1 METSSNASNI
11 DARQR
16 AAGRSAFTKKELL
29 SGGLPVDW
37 HSFKPQ
43 AKSAHQ
49 TGTHH
54 GGTYDDNLVEGR
66 KAFPSPGS
74 NLESHYLLGSQRLGR
89 FRQRLQAVAHKR
101 KARPDRRHIVL
112 GPGVGSYR
120 SRETYSNDVILVDG
134 TGKIMSGATESE
146 TGDTNASS
154 ARPPQKITEYS
165 GLTEESLIAHNASYT
180 ANSSLKGHE
189 PDDRA
194 SSTEYSDFAG
204 WLRERHERTAERR
217 QGRLFAVYE
226 DVDGSSPLN
235 EEDGHG
241 FLDEWSIDNDENA
254 QALRVSA
261 DGYVD
266 NSFPDGEAWRDF

>member
-165 GLTEESLIAHNASYT
+165 LTIEPQAQSTPISRVGSVSGMKGQPNVVKDVSLLSMRTSMA
-180 ANSSLKGHE
+180 
-189 PDDRA
+189 RA
-194 SSTEYSDFAG
+194 
-204 WLRERHERTAERR
+204 
-217 QGRLFAVYE
+217 
-226 DVDGSSPLN
+226 P
-235 EEDGHG
+235 
-241 FLDEWSIDNDENA
+241 
-254 QALRVSA
+254 
-261 DGYVD
+261 
-266 NSFPDGEAWRDF
+266 